1 MFSDYG
7 PINDYD
13 VNCLFFNGT
22 TFIPSSN
29 HSLKTLLQHINNK
42 EMHLLKTY
50 QYSLSDYERK
60 NKYEKRGWKII
71 DNTYDKINMGF
82 FEIQRL
88 YSSKEF
94 QCISIN
100 NTINQLD
107 DDIKTETVDENI
119 QKIDKYI

>member
-1 MFSDYG
+1 MNLSTNYLG
-7 PINDYD
+7 M
-13 VNCLFFNGT
+13 T
-22 TFIPSSN
+22 RRE
-29 HSLKTLLQHINNK
+29 KTK
-42 EMHLLKTY
+42 RT
-50 QYSLSDYERK
+50 K